1 MRTLIKIAWRNIW
14 RNTSR
19 SVILILAI
27 VFGLVGGNFIVSIY
41 LGLIQQNFRD
51 TIERQ
56 ISHIQIHDPDFV
68 KDNEAQYRIADGL
81 RIVEEINRHPD
92 VKSAAGRTVMH
103 GMAASPH
110 LSTGNRIVG
119 VHPDREIQTTGFD
132 RQIEE
137 GTYFK
142 EEGRLPSVV
151 IGRELAG
158 KLRSDIGSRIVLTF
172 MDIHGEMISSSFR
185 IEGIYAIGK
194 GYEERMVFV
203 RAHDINE
210 LIGDQNAV
218 TEIAV
223 LLHDNDAF
231 KRITDE
237 LEYTYAGLTVR
248 SWDQLAPDLR
258 FQLEVGEQSVI
269 WIIAIILFGVAFG
282 ILNSILMSIF
292 ERTRELGMLLSIG
305 MKKIKVFG
313 MVIIETV
320 LLSLTG
326 GAIGLV
332 LSFGL
337 VKLLQQRGVD
347 LSAIGGEN
355 LRELGFSPFVY
366 PELAA
371 AFYFQVAI
379 LVVFF
384 AVISS
389 IYPAIKAIRLVPA
402 EAVRQE

>member
-1 MRTLIKIAWRNIW
+1 MKTLLKIAWRNIW

-27 VFGLVGGNFIVSIY
+27 VLGLLGGNFIVSVY
-41 LGLIQQNFRD
+41 LGLIKQNFRD

-56 ISHIQIHDPDFV
+56 ISHIQIHDPEFV
-68 KDNEAQYRIADGL
+68 KDNEAQYRIADGF
-81 RIVEEINRHPD
+81 RIVDEINQHPD
-92 VKSAAGRTVMH
+92 IKSAAGRTVMQ

-110 LSTGNRIVG
+110 LSTGIRIVG
-119 VHPDREIQTTGFD
+119 VHPEREVQTTGFNE
-132 RQIEE
+132 QIEE

-142 EEGRLPSVV
+142 EDGRLPSVV
-151 IGRELAG
+151 IGKELAG
-158 KLRSDIGSRIVLTF
+158 KLRSSIGSRIVLTF
-172 MDIHGEMISSSFR
+172 MDIDGEMISASFR
-185 IEGIYAIGK
+185 VEGIYIIGK
-194 GYEERMVFV
+194 AFEERMVFV
-203 RAHDINE
+203 HAKDINQ
-210 LIGDQNAV
+210 LIGDENAV

-223 LLHDNDAF
+223 LLQHDDAYE
-231 KRITDE
+231 KIADE

-248 SWDQLAPDLR
+248 SWEQLAPDLR

-305 MKKIKVFG
+305 MKKARVFS

-320 LLSLTG
+320 MLSLTG
-326 GAIGLV
+326 GVIGLV

-337 VKLLQQRGVD
+337 VRFLQQRGVD

-355 LRELGFSPFVY
+355 LREVGFPHFVY
-366 PELAA
+366 PELTL

-379 LVVFF
+379 LIVFF
-384 AVISS
+384 AILAS
-389 IYPAIKAIRLVPA
+389 IYPAIKAIQLVPA

>member
-19 SVILILAI
+19 SLILILAI

-81 RIVEEINRHPD
+81 RIAGEINRHPD
-92 VKSAAGRTVMH
+92 VKSATARTVLH

-110 LSTGNRIVG
+110 LSTGIRIVG

-137 GTYFK
+137 GTYFTD
-142 EEGRLPSVV
+142 EGRLPSVV

-158 KLRSDIGSRIVLTF
+158 KLRSGIGSRIVLTF

-194 GYEERMVFV
+194 RYEERMVFV
-203 RAHDINE
+203 HAKDINE
-210 LIGDQNAV
+210 LIGDENAV

-231 KRITDE
+231 KRIADE
-237 LEYTYAGLTVR
+237 LEHTYAGLTVR

-326 GAIGLV
+326 GVIGLV

-337 VKLLQQRGVD
+337 VSFLQQRGVD

-355 LRELGFSPFVY
+355 LREVGFPHFVY
-366 PELAA
+366 PELAL
-371 AFYFQVAI
+371 AFYFQVAV

-384 AVISS
+384 AVLAS
-389 IYPAIKAIRLVPA
+389 IYPAIKAIKLVPA

>member
-1 MRTLIKIAWRNIW
+1 MKTLIKIAWRNIW

-27 VFGLVGGNFIVSIY
+27 VLGLLGGNFIVSIY
-41 LGLIQQNFRD
+41 LGLIKQNFRD

-56 ISHIQIHDPDFV
+56 ISHIQIHNPDFV

-81 RIVEEINRHPD
+81 RIVDEINQHSG
-92 VKSAAGRTVMH
+92 VKSAAGRTVTQ

-110 LSTGNRIVG
+110 LSTGIRVVG

-132 RQIEE
+132 QQIEE

-142 EEGRLPSVV
+142 EEGRLPSAV
-151 IGRELAG
+151 IGKELAG
-158 KLRSDIGSRIVLTF
+158 KLRGGIGSRIVLTF
-172 MDIHGEMISSSFR
+172 MDIDGEMISASFR
-185 IEGIYAIGK
+185 VEGIYTIGK
-194 GYEERMVFV
+194 AFEERMVFV
-203 RAHDINE
+203 HAKDINK
-210 LIGDQNAV
+210 LIGDENAV

-223 LLHDNDAF
+223 LLHHDDAYE
-231 KRITDE
+231 KIADE

-305 MKKIKVFG
+305 MKKARVFS

-320 LLSLTG
+320 MLSLTG
-326 GAIGLV
+326 GIIGLV

-337 VKLLQQRGVD
+337 VRFLQQRGVD

-355 LRELGFSPFVY
+355 LREVGFPHFVY
-366 PELAA
+366 PELTLG
-371 AFYFQVAI
+371 FYFQVAI
-379 LVVFF
+379 LIVFF
-384 AVISS
+384 AIIAS
-389 IYPAIKAIRLVPA
+389 IYPAVKAIRLVPA

>member
-1 MRTLIKIAWRNIW
+1 MKTLIKIAWRNIW

-19 SVILILAI
+19 SVILILAL
-27 VFGLVGGNFIVSIY
+27 VLGLVGGNFIISIY
-41 LGLIQQNFRD
+41 LGLLQQGFRD

-56 ISHIQIHDPDFV
+56 ISHIQIHNPDFV
-68 KDNEAQYRIADGL
+68 NDNESQYRIADGF
-81 RIVEEINRHPD
+81 RIVDELNRHPEI
-92 VKSAAGRTVMH
+92 KSATARTVMV

-110 LSTGNRIVG
+110 LSTGIRIVG
-119 VHPDREIQTTGFD
+119 VHPEQEIRTTGFNE
-132 RQIEE
+132 QIEE
-137 GTYFK
+137 GSYFT
-142 EEGRLPSVV
+142 EGGRFPSVV
-151 IGRELAG
+151 IGKELAG
-158 KLRSDIGSRIVLTF
+158 KLRSSIGSRIVLTF
-172 MDIHGEMISSSFR
+172 MDINGDMISSSFR
-185 IEGIYAIGK
+185 VEGIYTIGK
-194 GYEERMVFV
+194 GFEERMVFV
-203 RAHDINE
+203 QANDINQ
-210 LIGDQNAV
+210 LIGDENAV

-223 LLHDNDAF
+223 LLHNNDTYR
-231 KRITDE
+231 KITDE
-237 LEYTYAGLTVR
+237 FKHTYAGLSVR
-248 SWDQLAPDLR
+248 SWEEINPTLR
-258 FQLEVGEQSVI
+258 VQIEMGQQSVI
-269 WIIAIILFGVAFG
+269 YIIAIILLGVSFG

-292 ERTRELGMLLSIG
+292 ERTRELGMLLSVG
-305 MKKIKVFG
+305 MKKLKVFG

-326 GAIGLV
+326 GVIGLV

-337 VKLLQQRGVD
+337 VRLLQLRGVD

-355 LRELGFSPFVY
+355 LREMGFSPFVY

-384 AVISS
+384 AIVSS